1 MTSALIDNT
10 HDLSMKLTG
19 LVGEYA
25 GLVGEY
31 ACVEYG
37 E

>member
-1 MTSALIDNT
+1 MASALDDIS
-10 HDLSMKLTG
+10 HKLSMKLTG

-31 ACVEYG
+31 ACIEYG
-37 E
+37 